1 MKTASLSYTPKS
13 KSKVITSLQS
23 LKQTRFPVQNNK
35 KSHSKDRTLHYS
47 LVFFP
52 LLLCFLLLD
61 MQVVR
66 ESEYLTTMLQRITT
80 FFNPRN
86 TSKLLLASTSFKGI
100 GKTPFSTYPY
110 NVHYV
115 FAHLTDRRG
124 RGYAL
129 AEKEVHA

>member
-35 KSHSKDRTLHYS
+35 KSHSKSFFLSYY
-47 LVFFP
+47 VFY
-52 LLLCFLLLD
+52 CWT
-61 MQVVR
+61 MQILR
-66 ESEYLTTMLQRITT
+66 ESEYLTTKLQRITT
-80 FFNPRN
+80 FFNPCN
-86 TSKLLLASTSFKGI
+86 TSNDPNYCLLQLHLKGI
-100 GKTPFSTYPY
+100 GKAPFSTYPY

-129 AEKEVHA
+129 AEREVHA